1 MNNNIVLITEN
12 FRLAQK
18 IKSKLV
24 LLRNNDN
31 IDIVEPEDCISEI
44 REKKPSVVFFHLSK
58 FNEEEFFDFL
68 LKTKQSDDLKNISII
83 LLYDFFNE
91 DILCSA
97 FELGISDFIST
108 KTTETE
114 LTVRTIWALQKQE
127 KITDLQNKI
136 DILKDLKIIDKQS
149 EIFTEEYTTAKI
161 KEEMTKNNG
170 SFVVV
175 APDINIRNKISPNLI
190 IKTIKKSIRKNDIIG
205 FATDF
210 KFYLWLKNATKEH
223 VLTILQKIQ
232 KNLSLDFSIS
242 AGFMETK
249 NNDFNKVVKLTNE
262 ALSKALLKGHSFICA
277 EENNRKQDNTIKKKT
292 NSIEEFLSPLFYQ
305 YQKRYEEKL
314 FETKIKQ
321 FVSKEKSFFKL
332 ENEKGQSSFILTNY
346 SDLKIEILQ
355 NIVDMEIKAEK
366 ISFDKNKTNV
376 EQIESFLIAFIKDF
390 QKYTNC

>member
-1 MNNNIVLITEN
+1 MCKRFLG
-12 FRLAQK
+12 
-18 IKSKLV
+18 
-24 LLRNNDN
+24 
-31 IDIVEPEDCISEI
+31 
-44 REKKPSVVFFHLSK
+44 VVRHS
-58 FNEEEFFDFL
+58 NFFDFL

-127 KITDLQNKI
+127 KITNLQNKI

-170 SFVVV
+170 SFVVI

-205 FATDF
+205 FASDF

-223 VLTILQKIQ
+223 VLTILRKIQ

-292 NSIEEFLSPLFYQ
+292 NSIEEILSPLFYQ

-332 ENEKGQSSFILTNY
+332 ENEKGQSSFILTND

-376 EQIESFLIAFIKDF
+376 EQIESFLISFIKDF

>member
-31 IDIVEPEDCISEI
+31 INIVEPEDCIAEI

-58 FNEEEFFDFL
+58 FNDEEFFDFL

-205 FATDF
+205 FASDF

-223 VLTILQKIQ
+223 VLTILRKIQ

-249 NNDFNKVVKLTNE
+249 NNDFKKVVKLTNE

-292 NSIEEFLSPLFYQ
+292 NSIEEILSPLFYQ

-332 ENEKGQSSFILTNY
+332 ENEKGQSSFILTND

-376 EQIESFLIAFIKDF
+376 EQIESFLISFIKDF

>member
-31 IDIVEPEDCISEI
+31 IDIVEPEDCIAEI

-149 EIFTEEYTTAKI
+149 EIFTEEYTTSKI

-205 FATDF
+205 FAADF

-223 VLTILQKIQ
+223 VLTILRKIQ

-262 ALSKALLKGHSFICA
+262 ALSKALLKGHSFVCA

-292 NSIEEFLSPLFYQ
+292 NSIEEILSPLFYQ

-321 FVSKEKSFFKL
+321 LVSKEKSFFKL
-332 ENEKGQSSFILTNY
+332 ENEKGQSSFILTNDT
-346 SDLKIEILQ
+346 DLKIEILQ

-376 EQIESFLIAFIKDF
+376 EQIESFLISFIKDF